1 MDFISSS
8 KQEWGMLIVI
18 TVNGDYGNMSK
29 CKGDRK
35 KALLGQEVPLEQPLA
50 LVIMPWQKAD
60 TAWLLDQSGWA
71 AAKNSCYSLH
81 VN

>member
-8 KQEWGMLIVI
+8 KQEWEMLIPI
-18 TVNGDYGNMSK
+18 INSDYGNMSK
-29 CKGDRK
+29 CKGNRK
-35 KALLGQEVPLEQPLA
+35 KTLLGQEVFLEQT
-50 LVIMPWQKAD
+50 LVLVLMPWQKAD

-71 AAKNSCYSLH
+71 AAKNSFYSLH